1 MEAND
6 PPEWDPA
13 EVLTNAA
20 ECLDMYILFAFK
32 AEDCD
37 ESYPG
42 LALSYLHAALEDIE
56 DAQRAI
62 RARLANRQANP

>member
-1 MEAND
+1 MEGNPA
-6 PPEWDPA
+6 EWDPA

-32 AEDCD
+32 AECWD

-42 LALSYLHAALEDIE
+42 LALSYLQAALEDIE